1 MDTSNPGAETEPS
14 RWGYA
19 AAILVSALGHA
30 ALAVLL
36 IVLPSYLSAPLSEP
50 PSYTVKIVDNLPAG
64 DLGTHLPRLSHR
76 QRERQAQPKPAPPKQ
91 EPPVVVT
98 KPPPPPPPPPDNDKN
113 AIALNS
119 IKPTVSIETPTPT
132 PEPHPTPPPTPA
144 PKPTPLPRPTRTEAP
159 RPRPTPKPIEPKKV
173 ATHHPTPKPP
183 ERSQKPPHP
192 KPAAAIAIA
201 KAEST
206 PSVKQRLDKLRE
218 QLLAEHLADAKK
230 AARQAP
236 AEADEGDEGDEEA
249 DSGGGP
255 VVAKAATEGEGAGI
269 GSGHGSMGIQQDLD
283 FLLYYRTVQQ
293 RIKQAW
299 SFSGGN
305 NELSTQVAFAIGPDG
320 KLTDVK
326 IKQSSHNTAFDESVI
341 RAIRRAAP
349 FPAPPEKYRDQFA
362 RGIEAVFKL
371 GELNS

>member
-1 MDTSNPGAETEPS
+1 VDTRNPGAENEPS
-14 RWGYA
+14 GWGYA
-19 AAILVSALGHA
+19 AAILVSALGHVALA
-30 ALAVLL
+30 ALLL

-50 PSYTVKIVDNLPAG
+50 PSYTVKIVDDLPAG

-76 QRERQAQPKPAPPKQ
+76 PRENQPEPKPQPPKQ
-91 EPPVVVT
+91 EPQVVMQP
-98 KPPPPPPPPPDNDKN
+98 KPEPPPPPDNDKN

-132 PEPHPTPPPTPA
+132 PVPKPTPA
-144 PKPTPLPRPTRTEAP
+144 PALTPAPQPTPTEAP
-159 RPRPTPKPIEPKKV
+159 KPRRTPKPPEPKKA
-173 ATHHPTPKPP
+173 ATHPPTPKPP
-183 ERSQKPPHP
+183 ERAQKPPHP
-192 KPAAAIAIA
+192 KPTAAIAIA
-201 KAEST
+201 KVEST

-218 QLLAEHLADAKK
+218 QLLAEHLVQAKK
-230 AARQAP
+230 AAEQAP
-236 AEADEGDEGDEEA
+236 AEADEGDEDA
-249 DSGGGP
+249 DTGGGGP
-255 VVAKAATEGEGAGI
+255 VVAKTATEGQGAGI

-283 FLLYYRTVQQ
+283 FLLYYRTVQE

-305 NELSTQVAFAIGPDG
+305 NELSTQVAFAIGADG

-326 IKQSSHNTAFDESVI
+326 IKQSSHNSAFDESVI

-349 FPAPPEKYRDQFA
+349 FPAPPDKYRDQFA

>member
-1 MDTSNPGAETEPS
+1 MDTSNPGADNQPS
-14 RWGYA
+14 GWGYA

-30 ALAVLL
+30 ALAVLLL

-76 QRERQAQPKPAPPKQ
+76 QREQQAESKPAPPKQ

-98 KPPPPPPPPPDNDKN
+98 KPPPPPPDNDKN

-132 PEPHPTPPPTPA
+132 PVPQPTPVPA
-144 PKPTPLPRPTRTEAP
+144 PKPTPVPRPTRTEAP
-159 RPRPTPKPIEPKKV
+159 KRRPTPKPLEPKKA
-173 ATHHPTPKPP
+173 ATHRPAPKPP
-183 ERSQKPPHP
+183 QRAQKPPHP
-192 KPAAAIAIA
+192 KPAPAIAIA
-201 KAEST
+201 KVEST
-206 PSVKQRLDKLRE
+206 PSVKQQLDKLRE
-218 QLLAEHLADAKK
+218 QLLAEHLAHAKK

-236 AEADEGDEGDEEA
+236 AEADEGDEGDEAA

-320 KLTDVK
+320 KLTEVK
-326 IKQSSHNTAFDESVI
+326 IKQSSHNSAFDESVI

>member
-1 MDTSNPGAETEPS
+1 MDTSNPGAENEPS

-30 ALAVLL
+30 GLAVLLL
-36 IVLPSYLSAPLSEP
+36 IVLPSYLSAPRSEP
-50 PSYTVKIVDNLPAG
+50 PSYTVKIVDDLPAG
-64 DLGTHLPRLSHR
+64 DLGTHLPRLSHLA
-76 QRERQAQPKPAPPKQ
+76 REQQAEPKPAPPKQ

-98 KPPPPPPPPPDNDKN
+98 KPNPPPPPPDNDKN

-119 IKPTVSIETPTPT
+119 IKPTVSIDTPTPT
-132 PEPHPTPPPTPA
+132 PV
-144 PKPTPLPRPTRTEAP
+144 PKPTPVPALTPVPQPTRTEAP
-159 RPRPTPKPIEPKKV
+159 KPQPTPKPPEPKKA
-173 ATHHPTPKPP
+173 ATHRPTPKPP

-192 KPAAAIAIA
+192 KPAAAVAIA
-201 KAEST
+201 KVEST
-206 PSVKQRLDKLRE
+206 PSVKQQLDKLRE
-218 QLLAEHLADAKK
+218 QLLAEHLAHEKK
-230 AARQAP
+230 AAEEAP
-236 AEADEGDEGDEEA
+236 AEADEGDEDAE

-255 VVAKAATEGEGAGI
+255 VAAKAATEGEGAGI

-283 FLLYYRTVQQ
+283 FLLYYRTVQE

-326 IKQSSHNTAFDESVI
+326 IKQSSHDSAFDESVI

-362 RGIEAVFKL
+362 HGIEAVFKL